1 MNPADYR
8 QNLTD
13 RIIDQ
18 LEAGTAPWVKP
29 WSPQMLPPSMP
40 HNALSNRNYH
50 GANALWLQCQGYADP
65 RWCTYRQADE
75 AGWQVRRGEKSS
87 VVEYWQWTREE
98 KDATGQSI
106 EVKLDAP
113 RVFYAH
119 VFNASQMDH
128 VPELIAAKPNW
139 KPEVEAQRILK
150 NSGARIF
157 HDQTDKAFYS
167 PSRDE
172 IHIPPD
178 VAFINGQRYYGTAL
192 HELGHWSGHPDR
204 LARDLTGQFG
214 TASYAQEEL
223 RAELASYFVAAR
235 LGMTHD
241 VGQHAAYIG
250 SWIDSLRKDHNE
262 IFRASRD
269 AEKICEYVLEFQHQK
284 AKEVTQKV
292 VKDVTKETPLP
303 TVGQPKT
310 IEREE
315 ELEC

>member
-8 QNLTD
+8 KQLTE
-13 RIIDQ
+13 RIIEQ
-18 LEAGTAPWVKP
+18 LESGVAPWIKP
-29 WSPQMLPPSMP
+29 WSPQLLPPSMP

-65 RWCTYRQADE
+65 RWCTYRQSE
-75 AGWQVRRGEKSS
+75 QAGWQVRRGEKSS
-87 VVEYWQWTREE
+87 VVEYWQWTRDE
-98 KDATGQSI
+98 KDAAGKTV
-106 EVKLDAP
+106 EVQLDAP

-128 VPELIAAKPNW
+128 VPAMVVT
-139 KPEVEAQRILK
+139 KPEWEPEIEAERILK

-178 VAFINGQRYYGTAL
+178 VAFINSQRYYGTAL

-204 LARDLTGQFG
+204 LARDLSSQFG
-214 TASYAQEEL
+214 TVSYAQEEL
-223 RAELASYFVAAR
+223 RAELGSYFLASR

-250 SWIDSLRKDHNE
+250 SWIDALRKDHNE

-269 AEKICEYVLEFQHQK
+269 AENICEYVLEFQYQK
-284 AKEVTQKV
+284 AKVSIAT
-292 VKDVTKETPLP
+292 VTKDAPLP
-303 TVGQPKT
+303 TASPAKT
-310 IEREE
+310 NEREE